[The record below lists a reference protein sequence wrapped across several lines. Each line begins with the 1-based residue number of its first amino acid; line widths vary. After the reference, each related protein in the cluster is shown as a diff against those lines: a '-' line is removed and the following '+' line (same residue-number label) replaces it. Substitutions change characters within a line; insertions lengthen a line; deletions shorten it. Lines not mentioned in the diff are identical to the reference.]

1 MKKKKVS
8 KDFCQECS
16 KRVDDNDKAL
26 CCEACSIWFH
36 IQCIKVPE
44 CVYDYMQSSGDDGG
58 FTWQCKDCRN
68 CGKSNTKLSISNSKE
83 IKDLK
88 ESICDEIKE
97 KLPVLV
103 KDALIETS
111 KCTGFFTKTFAE
123 VVKQQNE
130 TVIKNAVKS
139 TSGAAFKEGMI
150 TMSKNME
157 ERQKRHKNLILSG
170 IVENDITA
178 ETNSKSLKNTVFG
191 ICSRI
196 EPRLRK
202 EDILSCKRI
211 GRIDITEPHVGR
223 LVHVIMKYQ
232 DDAEMLH
239 NWGLGRKIENNIW
252 TLASISGGPGG
263 AAPSGLTLKGAKY
276 VWPPRFFGK

>member
-1 MKKKKVS
+1 MLI
-8 KDFCQECS
+8 DFTSLAADHLDLLTSQIMILQTCS
-16 KRVDDNDKAL
+16 TELSFKR
-26 CCEACSIWFH
+26 SWS
-36 IQCIKVPE
+36 
-44 CVYDYMQSSGDDGG
+44 DYFTEDFYSDFEFRIAGQLSLLRFRISRG

-139 TSGAAFKEGMI
+139 TSE
-150 TMSKNME
+150 
-157 ERQKRHKNLILSG
+157 QL
-170 IVENDITA
+170 
-178 ETNSKSLKNTVFG
+178 
-191 ICSRI
+191 
-196 EPRLRK
+196 LRK
-202 EDILSCKRI
+202 
-211 GRIDITEPHVGR
+211 V
-223 LVHVIMKYQ
+223 
-232 DDAEMLH
+232 
-239 NWGLGRKIENNIW
+239 
-252 TLASISGGPGG
+252 
-263 AAPSGLTLKGAKY
+263 
-276 VWPPRFFGK
+276 